1 MQYKI
6 KNELGKWVDGTPTHG
21 QHYAY
26 DNGFGGL
33 VEVAAYAASDQQQT
47 EKQWRNNEL
56 TRTDDYMMLPDFPYS
71 TELAGYRQLLRDYDF
86 SGERPSLPLTPTG
99 KPIC

>member
-1 MQYKI
+1 MSPIRKI
-6 KNELGKWVDGTPTHG
+6 LVGGKWIEGNPKHG
-21 QHYAY
+21 ELYRDY
-26 DNGFGGL
+26 RNEKNY
-33 VEVAAYAASDQQQT
+33 VESYWSEPDPQET
-47 EKQWRNNEL
+47 EKQWRNSEL